1 MTTQITFITPLA
13 GYHDALIDR
22 CKASV
27 HAQTIQCN
35 HIVFRDENGYGAGYA
50 RNRALEAVTT
60 PFVAF
65 LDADDWVSNI
75 YAERVLSAYDGK
87 RWIYTDWFDDD
98 TRVNAPECAWT
109 SGTRNIIT
117 ALIPTEWVRAVGG
130 FDEALRGGEDTDFFL
145 KLIAAGH
152 CGKRLPEPL
161 FHYGAEGQRSKRFI
175 ASGDKDRV
183 MVQILAKYGGRRMAD
198 CGGCGGGNYD
208 APNLPDTPLNAQA
221 SGMVLAR
228 ALWHG
233 NRIET
238 GRRTGIQYPKSG
250 WNKLMYVYPEDID
263 AAPHLWRRVGGDD
276 TPVLP
281 DIHLIDDVP
290 PSDESQVMR
299 GAADV
304 AAFLNDK
311 SVVPDAVPQALP
323 VAPPPAAQSEVK
335 ANLSKVTQKA
345 KRARG
350 KK

>member
-1 MTTQITFITPLA
+1 MTQLTFVTALA
-13 GYHDALIDR
+13 PYHDALIAR
-22 CKASV
+22 CTASV
-27 HAQTIQCN
+27 EAQTIPCN
-35 HIVFRDENGYGAGYA
+35 HIIIRDEDGKGAGWA
-50 RNRALEAVTT
+50 RNRGLEAVQTE
-60 PFVAF
+60 FVAF
-65 LDADDWVSNI
+65 LDADDWI
-75 YAERVLSAYDGK
+75 EPTFAERMRDAYDGTA
-87 RWIYTDWFDDD
+87 YLYSDWYQDDQ
-98 TRVNAPECAWT
+98 RISAPECAWT

-263 AAPHLWRRVGGDD
+263 ATPHLWRRESE
-276 TPVLP
+276 TFAPVLP
-281 DIHLIDDVP
+281 DIRLTDDTP
-290 PSDESQVMR
+290 NEPQIMN